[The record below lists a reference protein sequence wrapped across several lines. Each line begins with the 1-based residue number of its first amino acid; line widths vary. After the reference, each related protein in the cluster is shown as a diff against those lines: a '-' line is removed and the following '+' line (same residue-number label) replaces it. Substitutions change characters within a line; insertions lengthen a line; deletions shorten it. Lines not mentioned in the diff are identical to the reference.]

1 MGADIRVRRASTA
14 IGSAVDQD
22 KVAETNQILTDF
34 YGPRVLHGQ
43 RDPLDELVLTILS
56 QNTSDRNS
64 GRAFRLLKQ
73 RYPDYEAVLEAPTA
87 ELYEVIKPAGLG
99 NIKAPRI
106 QSVLAEILE
115 RCGALE
121 LEVLRGLPMAEAKRW
136 LTSLPGIGPKT
147 AACVLCF
154 ACGMPALPVDTHVHR
169 VALRLG
175 LIGPKVS
182 ADAAHDLLE
191 QALPPEDVYSFHV
204 NMILHGR
211 QICHA
216 LRPECPRCPLAE
228 ICDYR
233 RATGLVPGATTEDT

>member
-1 MGADIRVRRASTA
+1 MAPASARKSITAPVDAGKMAAVQSRLLAYYGAR
-14 IGSAVDQD
+14 Q
-22 KVAETNQILTDF
+22 
-34 YGPRVLHGQ
+34 LHGV

-64 GRAFRLLKQ
+64 SRAFRLLKA
-73 RYPDYEAVLEAPTA
+73 RYPTYGALLEAPIP

-106 QSVLAEILE
+106 QAVLEEIVA
-115 RCGALE
+115 RRGALD
-121 LEVLRGLPMAEAKRW
+121 LGFLRDLPLVEARAW

-154 ACGMPALPVDTHVHR
+154 ACAMPALPVDTHVHR
-169 VALRLG
+169 VARRLG

-191 QALPPEDVYSFHV
+191 QALAPEDIYTFHV

-216 LRPECPRCPLAE
+216 LRPECPRCPLLE
-228 ICDYR
+228 VCDYG
-233 RATGLVPGATTEDT
+233 RAVMPGT